1 MQPDGPP
8 TIPTDYVTRQS
19 TRIIANGHRD
29 YRADSITGASGTFP
43 FPFPERGN
51 PMLEYLVRKAKEL
64 EEAEGEPPYVW
75 LAVHAWYEGALSTL
89 ADPPKSD
96 G

>member
-1 MQPDGPP
+1 MEPDGPA

-29 YRADSITGASGTFP
+29 YRTDVITTPSQAFPYP
-43 FPFPERGN
+43 FPDPNN

-64 EEAEGEPPYVW
+64 EKEDGQTPYVW
-75 LAVHAWYEGALSTL
+75 LAVHAWYEGALS
-89 ADPPKSD
+89 AFAAPPESE
-96 G
+96 